1 MLSSKLQDTVRTE
14 LTGCFEYVKF
24 EITEVENKAKLKF
37 KFQDLTVQSLKVK
50 FCYGVK
56 IKY

>member
-24 EITEVENKAKLKF
+24 EITEVENKARLKF
-37 KFQDLTVQSLKVK
+37 KFQDVPAQSLKVK
-50 FCYGVK
+50 FCYKV
-56 IKY
+56 IR